1 MGADQALSDQS
12 FCSFLNRRMEKLME
26 LAVYVN
32 RSSAGDSCFTRPLLA
47 DLLSEATKIEE
58 LLDAYGAKHNRRWH
72 PLRKVIAAI
81 KLFSNVSY
89 KLQHILHFLPEYR
102 LLAIER
108 DFPAATKR
116 ALQFICSILVAS
128 LGALIRKVGELGI
141 RVPGETLSK
150 EIFADELLT
159 GHLTS
164 NRPNQKVASP
174 EETVVHLATAFLN
187 LAEDS
192 KFIHDIGSGKV
203 ELYADWIPE
212 PISEERLRNLEE
224 MFHNLQSLY
233 DTHIS
238 DSNVE
243 NLDRHLPVLRGHIT
257 VIYHLLE
264 TATSLVHYYERHI
277 DGSTVKP
284 GKSGSSL
291 VDPSRL
297 LDVLMNYSL
306 CFASSYITRT
316 RSLCHEM
323 LRRYAVQGSITVT
336 APRYRG
342 FHVRPSTLV
351 AKIVNHYGS
360 EVRMS
365 LNGETYNAGVALDL
379 FRANEKINAKKKRWL
394 AGEISSL
401 GLHLRGGRMFLFQ
414 SDQPGPPDK
423 DFDQDEIERL
433 LPRLAHDSLRSLFS
447 QNKLVLYD
455 RNLPLE
461 DIKPLKD
468 ETAAEYVTRVLV
480 QLFTTGKIDVIMDI
494 EVTFTGDRRVLADIN
509 LLAENGYGEDD
520 FGNNLPLPE
529 KLSYLRK

>member
-1 MGADQALSDQS
+1 
-12 FCSFLNRRMEKLME
+12 ME
-26 LAVYVN
+26 LAVYVG
-32 RSSAGDSCFTRPLLA
+32 RSSDGNSCFTRPLLA

-58 LLDAYGAKHNRRWH
+58 LLDTYGVKHNRRWY
-72 PLRKVIAAI
+72 PLRQSIAAI

-89 KLQHILHFLPEYR
+89 KLQHILHFLPDYH
-102 LLAIER
+102 LLPIEQ

-116 ALQFICSILVAS
+116 ALEFICSILIAS
-128 LGALIRKVGELGI
+128 LEALIRKAERLGI
-141 RVPGETLSK
+141 QVPEAIPPK
-150 EIFADELLT
+150 ESFADELLQ
-159 GHLTS
+159 GHLPS
-164 NRPNQKVASP
+164 NKPHQKVASP

-192 KFIHDIGSGKV
+192 KFIHEIQDKQF
-203 ELYADWIPE
+203 ERYADWIPE

-243 NLDRHLPVLRGHIT
+243 DLDKHLPVLRGHIT

-264 TATSLVHYYERHI
+264 TATSLVHYYERHVI
-277 DGSTVKP
+277 NSTPEP

-306 CFASSYITRT
+306 GFASLYITRT

-323 LRRYAVQGSITVT
+323 LRRYAVQGHITVT

-360 EVRMS
+360 EARMT
-365 LNGETYNAGVALDL
+365 LDGETYNAGVTLDL
-379 FRANEKINAKKKRWL
+379 FRVNEKINARKKRWL
-394 AGEISSL
+394 AGEINSL

-414 SDQPGPPDK
+414 FDRAGPPAGDSDQA
-423 DFDQDEIERL
+423 ETERL
-433 LPRLAHDSLRSLFS
+433 MRRLAHDAVRSLFS

-461 DIKPLKD
+461 EIRPLKD
-468 ETAAEYVTRVLV
+468 ETAAEFVTRALI
-480 QLFTTGKIDVIMDI
+480 QLFTMGKIDVVMDI
-494 EVTFTGDRRVLADIN
+494 GVTFTGDRRVLADIR
-509 LLAENGYGEDD
+509 LLAESGYGEDD